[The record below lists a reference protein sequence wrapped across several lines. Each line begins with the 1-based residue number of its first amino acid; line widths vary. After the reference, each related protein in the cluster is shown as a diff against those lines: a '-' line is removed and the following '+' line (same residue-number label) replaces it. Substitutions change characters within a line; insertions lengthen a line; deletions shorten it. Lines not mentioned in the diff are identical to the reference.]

1 MQKKNLHWVVMLMVV
16 SIFLLILLQGFWL
29 RAEYKAASDSFR
41 RETSLVFRSTIS
53 HLADSLFF
61 SQVSLL
67 PDNDSI
73 EFQEGPISITM
84 LASERDSLEPGD
96 TRFRS
101 REFRRREQD
110 SARHARRDIALRVG
124 REVPD
129 SLGIAFMRSNGPSPG
144 NMRNFY
150 LAFAEGIGP
159 DTLKVLYKKA
169 LPERYQRLPLEIVER
184 EFNWR
189 QHSWNRPAPTRNDSI
204 PFMTGFIPLGMNKMY
219 AARFD
224 KVRSHLFSSLLP
236 QLGFSVFITGLILLS
251 FVLVF
256 RSMRS
261 QQRLLEL
268 KNDFIGNMTHELK
281 TPVATVGVAL
291 EAMQGFDVLKDPE
304 KTREY
309 IDMARHE
316 LDRLSMMTDK
326 ILKTSVFDYET
337 EIRNNKTA
345 MDMKPIVEKVMASF
359 QLVAEK
365 KKTQFHFEHRGQS
378 QVMGHQEHLT
388 QMIYNLV
395 DNAFKYA
402 GDSPE
407 IKVSLEEQADSIV
420 LRISD
425 QGPGISL
432 EHQSRIFEKFY
443 RVPSGDIHTV
453 KGYGLG
459 LNYVAG
465 VVKSH
470 GGKISIVSKPENG
483 AVFEVK
489 LPKIG

>member
-1 MQKKNLHWVVMLMVV
+1 MQKKNPHGVVMLMVV
-16 SIFLLILLQGFWL
+16 SILLLILLQGLWL

-41 RETSLVFRSTIS
+41 RETNLVFRSTLS

-61 SQVSLL
+61 SQVRLL
-67 PDNDSI
+67 PEYDSL
-73 EFQEGPISITM
+73 ESQGGPISVSM
-84 LASERDSLEPGD
+84 FAESHDSLPPGSP
-96 TRFRS
+96 RFRE
-101 REFRRREQD
+101 REIRRREQD
-110 SARHARRDIALRVG
+110 SIRNKRRNLG
-124 REVPD
+124 LGGSQQSPD
-129 SLGIAFMRSNGPSPG
+129 SMHIVVMRPNGPSPG
-144 NMRNFY
+144 NMRNIY
-150 LAFAEGIGP
+150 LAYAEGIES
-159 DTLKVLYKKA
+159 DTLKELYQKA
-169 LPERYQRLPLEIVER
+169 LPDRYQNLPMEIVIR
-184 EFNWR
+184 EVDWR
-189 QHSWNRPAPTRNDSI
+189 QHSWNRPPPLRNDSI
-204 PFMTGFIPLGMNKMY
+204 PFITGFIPLGMNKMY
-219 AARFD
+219 AASFD
-224 KVRSHLFSSLLP
+224 GVRAYLFSSILP

-251 FVLVF
+251 FIIVF
-256 RSMRS
+256 RSLRS
-261 QQRLLEL
+261 QQRLLEQ

-291 EAMQGFDVLKDPE
+291 EAMKSFDVLKDPE
-304 KTREY
+304 KTQEY

-316 LDRLSMMTDK
+316 LDRLGMMTDK

-345 MDMKPIVEKVMASF
+345 VDLLPIVEKVMASF
-359 QLVAEK
+359 QLVAER
-365 KKTQFHFEHRGQS
+365 KKTHFHFEHKGQS
-378 QVMGHQEHLT
+378 LVMGHQEHLT

-407 IKVSLEEQADSIV
+407 IKVSLEEQADSAE
-420 LRISD
+420 LRVSD
-425 QGPGISL
+425 QGHGISL

-443 RVPSGDIHTV
+443 RIPSGDVHTV

-470 GGKISIVSKPENG
+470 GGKISIESKPGDG
-483 AVFEVK
+483 AIFVVK